1 MRELCL
7 RILIVIA
14 LGAPAQAVEGQRL
27 APGFPSADGSPFI
40 TTAAFSS
47 AGVRLRYQPRDCR
60 LHPVLLAAAG
70 GLGGA
75 AGGWLAY
82 ELTLGIWASG
92 ETGSAAPDATF
103 RRIRSTLIVTGAIIG
118 VVRAVRIS
126 RQCGSDSAGA

>member
-14 LGAPAQAVEGQRL
+14 LGAPAQAAEGQRL
-27 APGFPSADGSPFI
+27 APRFPSAEASPLI

-47 AGVRLRYQPRDCR
+47 AGVRFTYQPRDCR
-60 LHPVLLAAAG
+60 LHPVLRVAIG

-82 ELTLGIWASG
+82 ELALGIWASG
-92 ETGSAAPDATF
+92 ETNNAAPDATF
-103 RRIRSTLIVTGAIIG
+103 RRIRSTL
-118 VVRAVRIS
+118 
-126 RQCGSDSAGA
+126 

>member
-7 RILIVIA
+7 RILIVIG
-14 LGAPAQAVEGQRL
+14 LGAPAQAAEGQRL
-27 APGFPSADGSPFI
+27 APGFPSADASPFI

-47 AGVRLRYQPRDCR
+47 AGVRLRYQPGDCR
-60 LHPVLLAAAG
+60 LHPVLRLAVG

-92 ETGSAAPDATF
+92 ETDRAEPAATF
-103 RRIRSTLIVTGAIIG
+103 PRTRSTRSLTSARIG
-118 VVRAVRIS
+118 L
-126 RQCGSDSAGA
+126 

>member
-1 MRELCL
+1 MRKLWL
-7 RILIVIA
+7 GFLIVIA
-14 LGAPAQAVEGQRL
+14 LGAPARAAEGQRL
-27 APGFPSADGSPFI
+27 APGFSSGDASPFI
-40 TTAAFSS
+40 TTAAFSR
-47 AGVRLRYQPRDCR
+47 ADVRLRDQPPDCR
-60 LHPVLLAAAG
+60 LHPVLRVAVG

-92 ETGSAAPDATF
+92 ETNSAAPDATF

-118 VVRAVRIS
+118 VVRAVHIS